1 MKVRY
6 RILQEITPDG
16 AWEIVG
22 TIVDWEAD
30 PPHLRLRGIAQHTI
44 SGPIWRK
51 IMERVD
57 ENQLTLEN
65 YHDAFGEYARY
76 YQLLPEIHRLER
88 ETAAEIRQFLR
99 DAYVYGPLTETVAV
113 S

>member
-6 RILQEITPDG
+6 RILQEITPEG
-16 AWEIVG
+16 KWEIVG
-22 TIVDWEAD
+22 AIVDWEAD

-57 ENQLTLEN
+57 EHHLTLET
-65 YHDAFGEYARY
+65 YHHAFDEYDRY
-76 YQLLPEIHRLER
+76 YRLQPEIHLLEG
-88 ETAAEIRQFLR
+88 ESAAEIRQVLR
-99 DAYVYGPLTETVAV
+99 EKYVYGPLAEAV
-113 S
+113 TG

>member
-6 RILQEITPDG
+6 RILQEITPEG
-16 AWEIVG
+16 TWEIVG
-22 TIVDWEAD
+22 AIVDWEAD
-30 PPHLRLRGIAQHTI
+30 PPQLRLRGIAQHTI

-57 ENQLTLEN
+57 EDHLTLET
-65 YHDAFGEYARY
+65 YHDAFGEYDRY
-76 YQLLPEIHRLER
+76 YRLLPEIHSVER

-99 DAYVYGPLTETVAV
+99 DTYVYRQVVATATA
-113 S
+113 